1 MRDALNEYCGF
12 EIRTEGDS
20 FSVAFPTVV
29 LAMCFALKIQDEY
42 ITPISPF
49 HLICI
54 CLSFVKERW
63 PRDVLCLPN
72 CSVVKNV
79 DGDVVF
85 RGPRIRIG
93 LHWAKRPG
101 ITSRIHHVTGHRI
114 FVGHEYDLVRQIA
127 DAGNGGQIVLTHQA
141 WLELYPFLSQCKF
154 PTISQI
160 GYYNLT
166 HSRVSKPLYDVT
178 CCIGES
184 YHKHFPALRRVN
196 LVKNIQSPLKE
207 VCLGG

>member
-1 MRDALNEYCGF
+1 MS
-12 EIRTEGDS
+12 IVDS
-20 FSVAFPTVV
+20 RSEQKGTPFQLRFRPSCSQCVSRSKSKTSTTSLTYQPFTLFAFCV
-29 LAMCFALKIQDEY
+29 
-42 ITPISPF
+42 
-49 HLICI
+49 
-54 CLSFVKERW
+54 SFVKEHW
-63 PRDVLCLPN
+63 PRDVLLLPN
-72 CSVVKNV
+72 CSVVKNTY
-79 DGDVVF
+79 GDVVF

-160 GYYNLT
+160 GYYTLT
-166 HSRVSKPLYDVT
+166 HSRVSQPLYDVT
-178 CCIGES
+178 CCVGES
-184 YHKHFPALRRVN
+184 YYKHFPALRRVK
-196 LVKNIQSPLKE
+196 LVRSL
-207 VCLGG
+207 